1 LLVAETDNIRFH
13 QGGHYNIR
21 VEMMSGEVRQVRH
34 VDDSA
39 RTWRSKLM
47 LGAAALAVVTT
58 GDAGQTA
65 AQEAAAMELP
75 EVVVTAPS
83 PVVKPKKK
91 STKPTPQT
99 VAAQEA
105 EPAPASAASTEA
117 ANEAS
122 GFAPAID
129 AASLPGTLVIDDQ
142 TFATVTVVGER
153 EVLANQGET
162 ITDSLQNKPGIAGS
176 TFAPGSNR
184 PIIRGLDNFRVRI
197 QENGIGSGDVSA
209 LSEDHAVTIDPF
221 AAERMEVI
229 RGPATLRYGSQAIGG
244 VVAVENE
251 RIPTAI
257 PRGGFS
263 GEIRGGLT
271 SVDEGRDGAIKATA
285 GAGNFAIHADAFARG
300 TEDYEAPLGVE
311 PNTFVDSNGF
321 SVGTSLV
328 GTDGFLGVAFVRLDS
343 LYGIPGEE
351 ALEKTP
357 RIDLEQ
363 DKVLVRGER
372 RVQEFGIEALRFW
385 FGASDYAHN
394 EVVVSEDEGGDI
406 IGTRFTNE
414 ESEARAELQ
423 HQTVRTALG
432 DLSGAIG
439 LQWSDLDVKGVAVDE
454 PIDALL
460 DPANV
465 KTIAGFWFEELQATR
480 DLRFQAAARI
490 EQTEA
495 KGTGYESIADLDDPT
510 IFQGTRSFTPVSASL
525 GALYDLPM
533 GVVARLNGQY
543 TERAPAAAEIFSKGV
558 HEATGTFE
566 IGNPDLGIETA
577 RTIELGFRRA
587 AGALRFDAAAYVTQ
601 FDGFIYKN
609 LIGEDFCEET
619 LASCTGG
626 GDLDLVLYEQRDAR
640 FYGVEIAA
648 QHDVAPI
655 WDGLWGV
662 DGQYDFVNAEFSDGE
677 NVPRMPPHR
686 LGGGVYYRDQAWYA
700 RAGVL
705 HAFEQDRVAPIEP
718 ATPGYTL
725 VSAELSY
732 TAPSTAPFRDLA
744 QEVTIGLRGEN
755 LADDKVLNSASFKR
769 LEDVLLP
776 GASVRLFG
784 SIKLN

>member
-1 LLVAETDNIRFH
+1 MPNGAGGRSHWRNRGCFAILCAVAPIGSPA
-13 QGGHYNIR
+13 QA
-21 VEMMSGEVRQVRH
+21 QV
-34 VDDSA
+34 SA
-39 RTWRSKLM
+39 I
-47 LGAAALAVVTT
+47 
-58 GDAGQTA
+58 
-65 AQEAAAMELP
+65 ELP

-83 PVVKPKKK
+83 PVARPKKN
-91 STKPTPQT
+91 PVQ
-99 VAAQEA
+99 
-105 EPAPASAASTEA
+105 PAPATVSDTAQPSSVSNAAESGNASEQSAA
-117 ANEAS
+117 
-122 GFAPAID
+122 AID
-129 AASLPGTLVIDDQ
+129 AANLPGTLVIDAQ
-142 TFATVTVVGER
+142 TFATVTVVSER
-153 EVLANQGET
+153 EVLANQGDT

-209 LSEDHAVTIDPF
+209 LSVDHAVTIDPF
-221 AAERMEVI
+221 AADRMEVI

-257 PRGGFS
+257 PPSGFA

-285 GAGNFAIHADAFARG
+285 GAGNVAVHADAFARR
-300 TEDYEAPLGVE
+300 TEDYETPLGVQ

-328 GTDGFLGVAFVRLDS
+328 GTDGFLGVAFVRLES
-343 LYGIPGEE
+343 LYGIPGDE

-363 DKVLVRGER
+363 DKVLVRGEW
-372 RVQEFGIEALRFW
+372 RVKNYGVEAMRLW
-385 FGASDYAHN
+385 FGTSDYAHN
-394 EVVVSEDEGGDI
+394 EVIVSEDDGGDI
-406 IGTRFTNE
+406 IGTRFTN
-414 ESEARAELQ
+414 SANEARAELQ
-423 HQTVRTALG
+423 HQTARTALG

-439 LQWSDLDVKGVAVDE
+439 VQWSDQDVKGVAVDE

-460 DPANV
+460 DLANV
-465 KTIAGFWFEELQATR
+465 KTIAGFWFEELQATA

-490 EQTEA
+490 EETEA
-495 KGTGYESIADLDDPT
+495 QGSGYESIADLNDPVT
-510 IFQGTRSFTPVSASL
+510 FQGTRTFTPLSASL

-543 TERAPAAAEIFSKGV
+543 AERAPAAAELFSKGV

-566 IGNPDLGIETA
+566 IGNPDLDIEAAQTL
-577 RTIELGFRRA
+577 ELGFRRA
-587 AGALRFDAAAYVTQ
+587 AGALRFDAAAYVTR
-601 FDGFIYKN
+601 FDGFIFKN
-609 LIGEDFCEET
+609 LIGEDLCEET

-626 GDLDLVLYEQRDAR
+626 GDLDLVLYEQRDAT

-648 QHDVAPI
+648 QYDVAPI
-655 WDGLWGV
+655 WNGLWGV
-662 DGQYDFVNAEFSDGE
+662 DGQYDFVDAEFSNGE

-705 HAFEQDRVAPIEP
+705 HAFEQDRVAPGEP
-718 ATPGYTL
+718 ETPGYTL

-732 TAPSTAPFRDLA
+732 TTASTGPLGDLA

-755 LADDKVLNSASFKR
+755 LADEEVLNSASFKR
-769 LEDVLLP
+769 LEDVLQP

-784 SIKLN
+784 AIKLN